1 MTETEDPDGCPR
13 DGGSRRMSPR
23 RRIQTDVPETKDPDG
38 VCVCVRAWVRACVRA
53 CVGACVRV
61 CVSVCVCVCVCACV
75 CLCVC
80 VVYCGLLW
88 CNLYDV
94 LGFYSVY
101 LLNYCDLTFC
111 MDSLVKFSVTINP
124 FTTNKLYY

>member
-1 MTETEDPDGCPR
+1 
-13 DGGSRRMSPR
+13 MSPR
-23 RRIQTDVPETKDPDG
+23 RRIQTDVPETEDPDG
-38 VCVCVRAWVRACVRA
+38 VCACVRAWVRVCVRS
-53 CVGACVRV
+53 CVR
-61 CVSVCVCVCVCACV
+61 VCACV
-75 CLCVC
+75 CLCVSVCVC

-111 MDSLVKFSVTINP
+111 MDGLVKCSVTINDRTVIW
-124 FTTNKLYY
+124 FNSHFSDD

>member
-1 MTETEDPDGCPR
+1 M
-13 DGGSRRMSPR
+13 
-23 RRIQTDVPETKDPDG
+23 
-38 VCVCVRAWVRACVRA
+38 CVCSCVLACVRV

-61 CVSVCVCVCVCACV
+61 CVGACVRVCACV
-75 CLCVC
+75 CLCVSLCVC

-111 MDSLVKFSVTINP
+111 MDGLVKCSVTINDRTVIW
-124 FTTNKLYY
+124 FNSHFSDD

>member
-1 MTETEDPDGCPR
+1 
-13 DGGSRRMSPR
+13 MSPR
-23 RRIQTDVPETKDPDG
+23 RRIQTVCSEDPDGCDDPDG
-38 VCVCVRAWVRACVRA
+38 VCACVRACVRGCVRACVRA
-53 CVGACVRV
+53 CVSCV
-61 CVSVCVCVCVCACV
+61 CVSV
-75 CLCVC
+75 CVC

-111 MDSLVKFSVTINP
+111 MDGLVKCSVTINDRTVIW
-124 FTTNKLYY
+124 FNSHFSDD